1 MKIWSFRRPT
11 KDAPASLNFKSGA
24 MGKSSATAAKAY
36 LCCAFVACED
46 RTFDLVTGGSNGMLY
61 LFRAGTVVAVNQ
73 AFKSKVRCLV
83 VGGDRVYCGG
93 GGGMVKILDA
103 RTLTVM
109 QSFNLLP
116 LDTPASSAAKLS
128 SGLRNGTKV
137 GAGAGLGGIGS
148 ANKSGSASGSRPR
161 AASAGPASR
170 RALTI
175 KPRADLHAPKHA
187 AGNPNSGAGGS
198 AGDAISGAYMRS
210 QDDSASTNEDDEG
223 SGSKVVTGIA
233 VVRGAGRV
241 AAAATYLIVALGN
254 GKVVRLEVGNAI
266 GGAASSGL
274 TPRPGT
280 AGTSGAS
287 LAVTPSKELFHY
299 HTGSVY
305 GLAAD
310 VTQENRLFATVCD
323 DRKLMVWDAKD
334 CVLIG
339 KTALQVF
346 SRVWF
351 VLFAFP
357 LTTVLLFATKSTN
370 ATRIN

>member
-1 MKIWSFRRPT
+1 
-11 KDAPASLNFKSGA
+11 

-93 GGGMVKILDA
+93 GSGMVKILDA

-210 QDDSASTNEDDEG
+210 QDETASANEDDEG
-223 SGSKVVTGIA
+223 SGSKVVTGI
-233 VVRGAGRV
+233 VLVRGAGRV

-254 GKVVRLEVGNAI
+254 GKVVRLDVGNAI

-280 AGTSGAS
+280 AGTSGAN
-287 LAVTPSKELFHY
+287 LAVTPSKELFHF
-299 HTGSVY
+299 HTGPVY

-351 VLFAFP
+351 AIFAFP
-357 LTTVLLFATKSTN
+357 RNSGLVTCYSTN
-370 ATRIN
+370 ATRINLVFYL

>member
-1 MKIWSFRRPT
+1 M
-11 KDAPASLNFKSGA
+11 
-24 MGKSSATAAKAY
+24 AAKAY

-46 RTFDLVTGGSNGMLY
+46 RTFDLVTGGSNGMIY
-61 LFRAGTVVAVNQ
+61 LFRAGTVVATAQ

-128 SGLRNGTKV
+128 SGLRNGTKI

-148 ANKSGSASGSRPR
+148 ANKSSSAAGSRPR

-187 AGNPNSGAGGS
+187 AGNPNNNAGGS

-210 QDDSASTNEDDEG
+210 QDDTATAGNDDEG
-223 SGSKVVTGIA
+223 CGSKVVTGIA

-254 GKVVRLEVGNAI
+254 GKVVRLDVGNAI
-266 GGAASSGL
+266 GGGSSGM

-280 AGTSGAS
+280 AGSAGAS
-287 LAVTPSKELFHY
+287 LAVSPNKELFHY
-299 HTGSVY
+299 HTGPVY

-339 KTALQVF
+339 KTALQVLILR
-346 SRVWF
+346 SIF
-351 VLFAFP
+351 VALCGCYPFC
-357 LTTVLLFATKSTN
+357 
-370 ATRIN
+370 

>member
-1 MKIWSFRRPT
+1 M
-11 KDAPASLNFKSGA
+11 
-24 MGKSSATAAKAY
+24 
-36 LCCAFVACED
+36 ACED
-46 RTFDLVTGGSNGMLY
+46 RTFDLVTGGSNGALY
-61 LFRAGTVVAVNQ
+61 LFRAGTVVAVAQ

-83 VGGDRVYCGG
+83 VAGDRVYCGG
-93 GGGMVKILDA
+93 GGGVVKILDA

-116 LDTPASSAAKLS
+116 LDTAASSAAKLS

-137 GAGAGLGGIGS
+137 SAGAGLSGIGG
-148 ANKSGSASGSRPR
+148 GSASGNRPR

-187 AGNPNSGAGGS
+187 AGNPNSNAGGS

-210 QDDSASTNEDDEG
+210 QDDTANSNADDEG
-223 SGSKVVTGIA
+223 SGNKVVTGIA

-254 GKVVRLEVGNAI
+254 GKVVRLDVGNALGSGAS
-266 GGAASSGL
+266 GGNSGM

-280 AGTSGAS
+280 AGSSGAS
-287 LAVTPSKELFHY
+287 VAVTPSKELFHY
-299 HTGSVY
+299 HTGPVY

-310 VTQENRLFATVCD
+310 VTQENRIFATVCD

-339 KTALQVF
+339 KTALQVLVLYLSTAVTYFFPYIF
-346 SRVWF
+346 SI
-351 VLFAFP
+351 FASEEYS
-357 LTTVLLFATKSTN
+357 A
-370 ATRIN
+370 AG